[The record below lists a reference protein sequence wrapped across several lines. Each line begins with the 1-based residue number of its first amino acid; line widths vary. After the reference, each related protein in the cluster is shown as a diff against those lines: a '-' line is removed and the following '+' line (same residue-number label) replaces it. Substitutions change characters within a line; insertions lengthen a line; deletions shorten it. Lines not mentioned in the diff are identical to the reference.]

1 MQITKSIRAMVPNNV
16 TLMLKYC
23 LKKHLTGL
31 IVLAQES
38 EREREREREV
48 SSFLLNYFIW
58 MTVLSHVRAIKS

>member
-38 EREREREREV
+38 ERERERSV
-48 SSFLLNYFIW
+48 FFSFKLFYMDDSAFACTSN
-58 MTVLSHVRAIKS
+58 

>member
-38 EREREREREV
+38 EREREREV

>member
-1 MQITKSIRAMVPNNV
+1 MQITKSIRTMVPNNV

-38 EREREREREV
+38 EREREKC
-48 SSFLLNYFIW
+48 LLFF
-58 MTVLSHVRAIKS
+58 